1 MLDRGGASGRCRVI
15 DIAQIE
21 PVVASMHGDQRDLV
35 KLLRSGV
42 LLDQSVRNYIADELE
57 KEPAKRFRQA
67 RKTDRRVAHE
77 DWVILKQVE
86 FAKYHINVGRGV
98 DIHELITDREAL
110 DWLAESGVELDQDRI
125 GNTKKRRKSA
135 KK

>member
-1 MLDRGGASGRCRVI
+1 MLERGGASGRWRVI

-67 RKTDRRVAHE
+67 RKSDRRVARE
-77 DWVILKQVE
+77 DWVMMKQVE
-86 FAKYHINVGRGV
+86 FAKYHINVVRGV
-98 DIHELITDREAL
+98 DIH
-110 DWLAESGVELDQDRI
+110 DWLLTA
-125 GNTKKRRKSA
+125 KR
-135 KK
+135 